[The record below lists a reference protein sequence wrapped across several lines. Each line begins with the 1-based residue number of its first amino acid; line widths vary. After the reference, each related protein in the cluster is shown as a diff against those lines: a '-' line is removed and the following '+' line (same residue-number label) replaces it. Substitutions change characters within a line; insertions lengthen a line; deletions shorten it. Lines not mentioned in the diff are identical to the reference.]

1 MAYLGN
7 DDLGRSLQI
16 GGNAYNPMYSQMEDD
31 FVQRVGSGTNKY
43 KPTALYLG
51 SGNKKDVEKLGE
63 TMAKMIADQNPELV
77 ASGIMTGGSF
87 WDSIKKGFH
96 KVVKAVKKVAPAVK
110 AVAPLVAPG
119 YGTALVTG
127 MNAVGLG
134 QRNNNRKHIL
144 SVEEAER
151 LVSGRGKAKKPRKKR
166 ATSDKMKKRGQLVSR
181 LMREE
186 GMTLPEASRYIK
198 ENQLI

>member
-7 DDLGRSLQI
+7 DDLGRTLQV
-16 GGNAYNPMYSQMEDD
+16 GGSAMNPVYSSIEDD
-31 FVQRVGSGTNKY
+31 FNQRVGSGRNKY
-43 KPTALYLG
+43 KPTPLYLG
-51 SGNKKDVEKLGE
+51 SGSKKDVEKLGE

-119 YGTALVTG
+119 YGTALATG
-127 MNAVGLG
+127 MTAVGLG
-134 QRNNNRKHIL
+134 QRNKNRKHIL
-144 SVEEAER
+144 SVEEAEKM
-151 LVSGRGKAKKPRKKR
+151 VSGRGKTKKPRKKR
-166 ATSDKMKKRGQLVSR
+166 APSAKMKKRGQLVSK
-181 LMREE
+181 LMKEE
-186 GMTLPEASRYIK
+186 GLTLPEASRYIK
-198 ENQLI
+198 ENNLI

>member
-1 MAYLGN
+1 
-7 DDLGRSLQI
+7 
-16 GGNAYNPMYSQMEDD
+16 
-31 FVQRVGSGTNKY
+31 
-43 KPTALYLG
+43 
-51 SGNKKDVEKLGE
+51 
-63 TMAKMIADQNPELV
+63 
-77 ASGIMTGGSF
+77 

-110 AVAPLVAPG
+110 AVAPIVAPG

-134 QRNNNRKHIL
+134 K
-144 SVEEAER
+144 
-151 LVSGRGKAKKPRKKR
+151 KKKPRKKR